1 MENTKVEQKIQR
13 IKRMEMIFDELQKAL
28 TTGSEIQENM
38 LKELV
43 QYYESEQWKMDYE
56 SDEKGELPM
65 ELKRGVLSEDGV
77 YNLLCE
83 IEELRKKD

>member
-43 QYYESEQWKMDYE
+43 QYYASEQWKMDYE